1 MQFNLPPSGSE
12 DLNKVVRLTNKTDF
26 DFTPEMGARFGG
38 IPYFIP
44 AGKSMLAPKPVAKL
58 LAKHLARQTFLKRA
72 PVRDESEVDGKGSSR
87 ALWTEEQALR
97 VAEMFISDEYAEE
110 REAPRTESE
119 IMAAKIASLNQEF
132 PEDTSLSTP
141 ANPETPVVYA
151 DKQEVILALTEK
163 GIRFDARMNKAN
175 LEELLK

>member
-1 MQFNLPPSGSE
+1 MQFDSAPSMNE

-58 LAKHLARQTFLKRA
+58 LAKHLARQTFLKRS
-72 PVRDESEVDGKGSSR
+72 PVRDESEIDGKGSSR

-97 VAEMFISDEYAEE
+97 VAGTFISDEYAEE
-110 REAPRTESE
+110 REAPRTETE
-119 IMAAKIASLNQEF
+119 IMKQKIEALNENFPLDATPVAA
-132 PEDTSLSTP
+132 STE
-141 ANPETPVVYA
+141 AVVYA
-151 DKQEVILALTEK
+151 DKQEVIMALTEK
-163 GIRFDARMNKAN
+163 GIRFDARMTKAN